1 MGIMEQ
7 IGEDIKARR
16 KVLSITQRTLAELAE
31 VGINTLTRIEKG
43 EGNPSLAVLE
53 KIADTLGMEL
63 KLVVKQK

>member
-1 MGIMEQ
+1 MEQ

>member
-1 MGIMEQ
+1 MGTMEQ

>member
-1 MGIMEQ
+1 MGTMEQ

-63 KLVVKQK
+63 KLVIKQK

>member
-63 KLVVKQK
+63 KLVIKQK

>member
-1 MGIMEQ
+1 MEQ

-63 KLVVKQK
+63 KLVIKQK